1 MLLSFVCVLGYDAL
15 NGRGCGIPL
24 ATLRARAQSKRDD
37 LMTLTEATVREA
49 LKGVND
55 PEIGKDLVAL
65 NMVGEISVD
74 GSAVQV
80 RIDLTTPACPLK
92 GKIQGDI
99 EEALSAVG
107 AQSVSIDWGVQM
119 AAQAHSQ
126 QSLVPGVRY
135 VIAVGA
141 GKGGV
146 GKSTIA
152 VNLAAGLSRS
162 GARVG
167 LLDADI
173 YGPSIP
179 TMMGLNEKPQAG
191 ADKKILPM
199 QAHGMKVISMGSFVD
214 DEAALVWRGPMLNKA
229 LRQFFADVRWGDLDY
244 LVVDLPPGT
253 GDVPLSIAQLVTVGA
268 AVIVTTPQDVA
279 VADVLRAKTMF
290 DTLKIP
296 VAGLIENMAGFTPPG
311 GGEPIPVFGQG
322 GGEKAAKRLNVPLI
336 GALPIDQRMSNQGD
350 EGTPMVLADPQ
361 SDIAL
366 KLLELAQNV
375 AGRLSV
381 LAVQR
386 SAQDGGGSIQVDR
399 T

>member
-1 MLLSFVCVLGYDAL
+1 MSLNETVVRQAL
-15 NGRGCGIPL
+15 Q
-24 ATLRARAQSKRDD
+24 A
-37 LMTLTEATVREA
+37 
-49 LKGVND
+49 VND

-65 NMVGEISVD
+65 NMVGKIAINGSSVK
-74 GSAVQV
+74 VV
-80 RIDLTTPACPLK
+80 INLTTPACPLK
-92 GKIQGDI
+92 GKIQDDI
-99 EEALSAVG
+99 EQALAKVG
-107 AQSVSIDWGVQM
+107 VDEVDIEWGVQM
-119 AAQAHSQ
+119 AGQTHQQ
-126 QSLVPGVRY
+126 QSLVPGIGY

-146 GKSTIA
+146 GKSTMA
-152 VNLAAGLSRS
+152 VNLAAGLVRS

-179 TMMGLNEKPQAG
+179 TMMGLAEKPKAG

-214 DEAALVWRGPMLNKA
+214 EEAALVWRGPMLNKA
-229 LRQFFADVRWGDLDY
+229 LRQFFADVRWGELDY

-253 GDVPLSIAQLVTVGA
+253 GDVPLSIAQMVTVGA

-296 VAGLIENMAGFTPPG
+296 VAGVIENMAGFTPPG
-311 GGEPIPVFGQG
+311 GGDPIPLFGEG
-322 GGEKAAKRLNVPLI
+322 GGEKAAKRLGVPLI
-336 GALPIDQRMSNQGD
+336 GQLPIDRQVSNQGD
-350 EGTPMVLADPQ
+350 EGTPVVLADPN

-366 KLLELAQNV
+366 KMLEVAQNV

-381 LAVQR
+381 LAIQR
-386 SAQDGGGSIQVDR
+386 KASGGTGSIQVDHR
-399 T
+399 

>member
-1 MLLSFVCVLGYDAL
+1 
-15 NGRGCGIPL
+15 
-24 ATLRARAQSKRDD
+24 
-37 LMTLTEATVREA
+37 MTLTEATVREA

-65 NMVGEISVD
+65 NMVGEISID
-74 GSAVQV
+74 GPSVQV

-99 EEALSAVG
+99 EEALLAVG

-119 AAQAHSQ
+119 ASQVHSE

-146 GKSTIA
+146 GKSTVA

-253 GDVPLSIAQLVTVGA
+253 GDVPLSIAQMVTVGA

-336 GALPIDQRMSNQGD
+336 GELPIDPRMSNQGD

-381 LAVQR
+381 LAMQR
-386 SAQDGGGSIQVDR
+386 SAQDSGGSIQVDR

>member
-1 MLLSFVCVLGYDAL
+1 MPLNETAVRDAL
-15 NGRGCGIPL
+15 R
-24 ATLRARAQSKRDD
+24 S
-37 LMTLTEATVREA
+37 
-49 LKGVND
+49 VND
-55 PEIGKDLVAL
+55 PEIGKDLVSL
-65 NMVGEISVD
+65 NMVGAISITDTTVTV
-74 GSAVQV
+74 G
-80 RIDLTTPACPLK
+80 IDLTTAACPLK
-92 GKIQGDI
+92 DTIKNDV
-99 EEALSAVG
+99 EAAILAVG
-107 AQSVSIDWGVQM
+107 AQQVVIDWGVQM
-119 AAQAHSQ
+119 AGQMHGQ
-126 QSLVPGVRY
+126 QSLVPGVKY
-135 VIAVGA
+135 VLAVGA

-152 VNLAAGLSRS
+152 VNLAAGLARS
-162 GARVG
+162 GAKVG

-179 TMMGLNEKPQAG
+179 TMMGLNQKPQAG

-199 QAHGMKVISMGSFVD
+199 EAHGMKVISMGSFVD
-214 DEAALVWRGPMLNKA
+214 PEAALVWRGPMLNNA

-296 VAGLIENMAGFTPPG
+296 VAGLIENMAGFVPPG
-311 GGEPIPVFGQG
+311 GGEPIPVFGAG
-322 GGEKAAKRLNVPLI
+322 GGEKAAKRLAVPLL
-336 GALPIDQRMSNQGD
+336 GSLPIEPRISDQGD

-361 SDIAL
+361 SAIAL
-366 KLLELAQNV
+366 NLLALTQQV

-381 LAVQR
+381 LALER
-386 SAQDGGGSIQVDR
+386 GGDTAGGSIQVEHS
-399 T
+399 

>member
-1 MLLSFVCVLGYDAL
+1 M
-15 NGRGCGIPL
+15 CGPCCGVRL
-24 ATLRARAQSKRDD
+24 PALRAVTHTPKGLSMS
-37 LMTLTEATVREA
+37 LNETVVRQA
-49 LKGVND
+49 LQTVND
-55 PEIGKDLVAL
+55 PEIGKDLVTL
-65 NMVGEISVD
+65 NMVGKISIT
-74 GSAVQV
+74 GSAVKV
-80 RIDLTTPACPLK
+80 VIDLTTPACPLK
-92 GKIQGDI
+92 GKIQDDI
-99 EEALSAVG
+99 EQALKKVG
-107 AQSVSIDWGVQM
+107 VDQVDIEWGVQM
-119 AAQAHSQ
+119 AGQMHQQ
-126 QSLVPGVRY
+126 QSLVPGIGY

-146 GKSTIA
+146 GKSTMA
-152 VNLAAGLSRS
+152 VNLAAGLMRS

-179 TMMGLNEKPQAG
+179 TMMGLNEKPKAG

-229 LRQFFADVRWGDLDY
+229 LRQFFADVRWGELDY

-253 GDVPLSIAQLVTVGA
+253 GDVPLSIAQMVTVGA

-296 VAGLIENMAGFTPPG
+296 VAGVIENMAGFTPPG
-311 GGEPIPVFGQG
+311 GGDPIPLFGQG
-322 GGEKAAKRLNVPLI
+322 GGEKAAQRLGVPLI
-336 GALPIDQRMSNQGD
+336 GQLPIDARVSNQGD
-350 EGTPMVLADPQ
+350 EGTPVVLADPQ
-361 SDIAL
+361 SDLAL
-366 KLLELAQNV
+366 SMLELAQNV

-381 LAVQR
+381 LALERKAGTR
-386 SAQDGGGSIQVDR
+386 SGSIQVDHR
-399 T
+399 